1 MGTGFSEHVKGHSRA
16 LWGANAGVTDGLNEQ
31 AHTRPRKKNEP
42 FLLSRATPIGY
53 PRSMFKTALEEI
65 RQDFPLLARHPHLVY
80 LNSAATS
87 QKPQAVIEAISR
99 YYREQN
105 ASIHRGA
112 YTLSAQA
119 SEAYE
124 QARRTLA
131 RFIGADERE
140 IIFVRNTTE
149 ALNLVAYAWG
159 LHNLRPGDEILLSE
173 MEHHANLV
181 PWHLVCQQT
190 GARIKAIPLGPDGR
204 LELEALPSLLNERV
218 RLVSITHVSNVLGTV
233 NPVAQIAQA
242 ARAVGARMVV
252 DGAQAAPHMP
262 VDVKALGADFY
273 AFSGHKMLGPTGVGV
288 LWGRY
293 EVLESLAPFLGGGS
307 MIREVYIDH
316 STYAPPPQRFEA
328 GTPAVAEAIG
338 LAAAAEY
345 LMTLGMDRVW
355 QHELELTAYALKR
368 LDEELPEVRTFG
380 PRGAERSGVI
390 PFVLGD
396 LHPHDVAT
404 ALDQHGIAIRA
415 GHHCAQPLHRKLGV
429 AATARASFYLYT
441 TREEVDR
448 FIEALKKVR
457 DFFRDWL

>member
-1 MGTGFSEHVKGHSRA
+1 M
-16 LWGANAGVTDGLNEQ
+16 
-31 AHTRPRKKNEP
+31 
-42 FLLSRATPIGY
+42 GY
-53 PRSMFKTALEEI
+53 PGSMAIVSPPAI
-65 RQDFPLLARHPHLVY
+65 RQDFPLLMGRPDLVY

-87 QKPQAVIEAISR
+87 QKPEVVIETVAR
-99 YYREQN
+99 YYRELN

-112 YTLSAQA
+112 YTLSVQA

-124 QARRTLA
+124 RARRTLA

-140 IIFVRNTTE
+140 IVFVRNTTE

-159 LHNLRPGDEILLSE
+159 LYHLRPGDEILLSE

-181 PWHLVCQQT
+181 PWHLICERT

-204 LELEALPSLLNERV
+204 LEMEALDSLLSHRV
-218 RLVSITHVSNVLGTV
+218 RLVSVMQVSNVLGTV

-242 ARAVGARMVV
+242 AKAVGALMVV
-252 DGAQAAPHMP
+252 DGAQAAPHLP
-262 VDVKALGADFY
+262 VDVRALGADFY

-293 EVLESLAPFLGGGS
+293 EVLETLAPFLGGGS
-307 MIREVYIDH
+307 MIREVYLDR
-316 STYAPPPQRFEA
+316 STYAAPPQRFEA

-345 LMTLGMDRVW
+345 LSKLGMDWVW
-355 QHELELTAYALKR
+355 QHELELVSYALKR

-380 PRGAERSGVI
+380 PRGPDRSGVI
-390 PFVLGD
+390 PFVLGGI
-396 LHPHDVAT
+396 HAHDVAT
-404 ALDQHGIAIRA
+404 ALDQYGIAVRA

-429 AATARASFYLYT
+429 PATVRASFYVYST
-441 TREEVDR
+441 QEDVDR

-457 DFFRDWL
+457 DFFKDWL

>member
-1 MGTGFSEHVKGHSRA
+1 M
-16 LWGANAGVTDGLNEQ
+16 
-31 AHTRPRKKNEP
+31 
-42 FLLSRATPIGY
+42 GY
-53 PRSMFKTALEEI
+53 PKFMAIVTPQAI
-65 RQDFPLLARHPHLVY
+65 RQDFPLLMQRPDLVY

-87 QKPQAVIEAISR
+87 QKPEVVIETISR
-99 YYREQN
+99 YYRELN

-112 YTLSAQA
+112 YTLSVQA

-124 QARRTLA
+124 QARHTLA

-140 IIFVRNTTE
+140 VIFVRNTTE

-159 LHNLRPGDEILLSE
+159 LRNLRPGDEILLTE

-181 PWHLVCQQT
+181 PWHLICERT

-204 LELEALPSLLNERV
+204 LELEALHTLLTQRV
-218 RLVSITHVSNVLGTV
+218 KLVSVMHVSNVLGTV
-233 NPVAQIAQA
+233 NPVAEIAQA
-242 ARAVGARMVV
+242 AKAVGALVVV
-252 DGAQAAPHMP
+252 DGAQSAPHMP
-262 VDVKALGADFY
+262 IDVRALGADFY

-293 EVLESLAPFLGGGS
+293 EALETLAPFLGGGS
-307 MIREVYIDH
+307 MIREVYVER
-316 STYAPPPQRFEA
+316 STYAAPPQRFEA

-345 LMTLGMDRVW
+345 LMNLGMDRVW
-355 QHELELTAYALKR
+355 QHELELAAYALKR

-380 PRGAERSGVI
+380 PRGPGRGGVI

-396 LHPHDVAT
+396 IHAHDVAT
-404 ALDQHGIAIRA
+404 ALDQYGIAVRA

-429 AATARASFYLYT
+429 PATVRASFYVYT
-441 TREEVDR
+441 TLEDIDR

-457 DFFRDWL
+457 DFFKDWL